1 MKKTALALAAL
12 VLLSAS
18 VQSANASC
26 KFCQKLKFWEKKAE
40 AKVETPVKKE
50 EAKKVEVKPVC
61 PCAKPVAK
69 PAVKAPVAPA
79 KPACPCAKP
88 AAKPVVK
95 APVKK

>member
-26 KFCQKLKFWEKKAE
+26 KFCQKLKFWDKKAE
-40 AKVETPVKKE
+40 TTVVAPVKQEVKKV
-50 EAKKVEVKPVC
+50 EAKKAEVKPAC
-61 PCAKPVAK
+61 PCAKPAVK
-69 PAVKAPVAPA
+69 PAVKAPVAPV
-79 KPACPCAKP
+79 KPACPC
-88 AAKPVVK
+88 AKPVVK

>member
-26 KFCQKLKFWEKKAE
+26 KFCQKLKFWDKKAE
-40 AKVETPVKKE
+40 ATVVAPVKKE
-50 EAKKVEVKPVC
+50 EAKPAC
-61 PCAKPVAK
+61 PCAKPATPAAK
-69 PAVKAPVAPA
+69 PAVKAPVVPA

-88 AAKPVVK
+88 AVKPVAK

>member
-26 KFCQKLKFWEKKAE
+26 KFCQKLKFWDKKAE
-40 AKVETPVKKE
+40 TTVVAP
-50 EAKKVEVKPVC
+50 AKKVEAKSTC
-61 PCAKPVAK
+61 PCAK

-88 AAKPVVK
+88 AVK
-95 APVKK
+95 APIKK